1 MPVRTRAYTG
11 RIKPLTTTLTN
22 YITSPETI
30 LYHETS
36 KTKLNSKLLA
46 KLLDLMSSL
55 RPIQSNLSFRKVS
68 MQSALQ
74 ATLHHKWW
82 SREPWAKQW

>member
-1 MPVRTRAYTG
+1 MPGRTPSYTG
-11 RIKPLTTTLTN
+11 PLKPLTTALTN

-30 LYHETS
+30 LYPETS
-36 KTKLNSKLLA
+36 KAKLNSKLLA

-55 RPIQSNLSFRKVS
+55 RPIQSNLSFGKVT

-74 ATLHHKWW
+74 ETLHHKWW